1 MEPHGR
7 SNTVEEYRNR
17 WMGARRCSLDGL
29 LTRSTAVCSCGVSIQ
44 CAFSWSL
51 MHCVSGRKA
60 AAFQQ
65 DAQADYETIFGNVRS
80 TQGRWTLSKHWSY
93 PVNNGGVRVVTERER
108 ELACMIAGGI
118 THELGNAFRLPR
130 QLTSAQPSGHHGVH
144 PTLFHTIVSIRVAA
158 STHAR
163 DASMSP
169 GIQSPMGIV

>member
-1 MEPHGR
+1 VEPHDR
-7 SNTVEEYRNR
+7 SNTVEEYRYR

-108 ELACMIAGGI
+108 ARVHDSRWHHTRAGQCFSIASP
-118 THELGNAFRLPR
+118 TDVRSAFWTPWRASDAVSYDCFYSCRSKHPR
-130 QLTSAQPSGHHGVH
+130 S
-144 PTLFHTIVSIRVAA
+144 
-158 STHAR
+158 
-163 DASMSP
+163 
-169 GIQSPMGIV
+169 